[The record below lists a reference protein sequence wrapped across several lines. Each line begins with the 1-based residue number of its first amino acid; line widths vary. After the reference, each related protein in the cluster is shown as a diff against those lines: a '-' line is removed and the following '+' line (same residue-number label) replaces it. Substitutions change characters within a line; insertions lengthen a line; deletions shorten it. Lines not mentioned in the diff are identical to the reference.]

1 MLIITFLLAILI
13 VGIGYYISHDIFS
26 PYVAVPGVW
35 AIAILIYYL
44 LPNTFYPLKNNFPF
58 ILTVWIVGFVVAS
71 IACDYITPPASKISK
86 EIQPNKKILFV
97 YSIITCISIPIVCA
111 VIIKQAF
118 MEDPENI
125 FRYMRMMSTGQDE
138 NIEMPK
144 LGILLYFVSLSFVMI
159 FFSLLYFKSKTM
171 KIIIILLNL
180 LLATVTMAKT
190 SFLGVMF
197 SSLYLCFQQG
207 KIKVKHLIIGLI
219 IFVGFSF
226 VLQSLRAGGED
237 MEATNFLA
245 LYLSSSMVAF
255 DYYAVPCS
263 SPIIGMHTFRIIY
276 AIGHAIGLT
285 EAPTDTI
292 LEFVSIPDIT
302 NTYTNMYPFY
312 EDFGTSGVFL
322 FSIIYGI
329 FYGYLYKKSRTGGK
343 LELILYAIFLTFVL
357 MEFIGEFIF
366 TNFSI
371 TIQYIFFATL
381 PFLFSKQKGKLA

>member
-44 LPNTFYPLKNNFPF
+44 LPNTFYPIKNNFPF

-71 IACDYITPPASKISK
+71 IACDYIAPPASKISK
-86 EIQPNKKILFV
+86 EIQPNQNILLV

-219 IFVGFSF
+219 IFIGFSF
-226 VLQSLRAGGED
+226 VLQSVRAVGED

-312 EDFGTSGVFL
+312 EDFGTPGVFL

-343 LELILYAIFLTFVL
+343 LELILYAIFFNICIDGIYRRIYIYKFFHYDTVCILCLFTFS
-357 MEFIGEFIF
+357 F
-366 TNFSI
+366 
-371 TIQYIFFATL
+371 QQA
-381 PFLFSKQKGKLA
+381 KR

>member
-1 MLIITFLLAILI
+1 MLIVTFLLAILI

-35 AIAILIYYL
+35 AIAILIYYF
-44 LPNTFYPLKNNFPF
+44 LPNTFYPIKNNFPF

-71 IACDYITPPASKISK
+71 IACDYIAPPASKISK
-86 EIQPNKKILFV
+86 AIQPNQNILLV

-118 MEDPENI
+118 MENPENI

-219 IFVGFSF
+219 IFIGFSF
-226 VLQSLRAGGED
+226 VLQSVRAVGED

-312 EDFGTSGVFL
+312 EDFGIAGVFL